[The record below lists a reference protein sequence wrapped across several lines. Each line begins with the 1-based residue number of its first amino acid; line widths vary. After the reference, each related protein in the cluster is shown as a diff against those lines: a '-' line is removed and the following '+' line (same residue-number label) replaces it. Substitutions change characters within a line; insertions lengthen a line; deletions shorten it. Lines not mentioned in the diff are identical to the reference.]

1 MWLTYSWSRYYILT
15 APVTPGEIDRK
26 ISNFSSTNL
35 RLKWEPSGQNTF
47 LNHYR
52 VEIEGHQQQTFGNVS
67 QIYWTKKLSPGA
79 VYNVSIIAVSYGDE
93 AGGPWSGYLVESEP
107 YRDWIEI
114 DKGTFFHILEIEN
127 KIIYLNKKCLRY
139 VTSQLFKN
147 VRIYY

>member
-1 MWLTYSWSRYYILT
+1 M
-15 APVTPGEIDRK
+15 
-26 ISNFSSTNL
+26 SNFSSTNL
-35 RLKWEPSGQNTF
+35 RLKWKPSGQNTF

-93 AGGPWSGYLVESEP
+93 SGGPWSGNVAESEP

-114 DKGTFFHILEIEN
+114 DKGTIFHILEIDN
-127 KIIYLNKKCLRY
+127 KIIHLNKKKRH
-139 VTSQLFKN
+139 VTSQLFRK
-147 VRIYY
+147 VRIDYFISKLSISVKLYLQKITTAHTFK